1 MSNFDPVNEAI
12 QNAIQRQRFAP
23 SRPQQAEAKVSNS
36 VGCLFF
42 LLLSA
47 VGGFVLFREAENL
60 LDPLRLAGMV
70 GWMIVSGVI
79 ASMIRIAAQWE
90 RAVVF
95 RLGRFSSVK
104 GPGLFAVIPLI
115 DQVQTVDT
123 RVITLD
129 IPRQEA
135 ITKDNVPVSIDGVI
149 FMQVERP
156 DQAII
161 NVQSYM
167 LAIQQ
172 YARTALRDVIG
183 GRQLDEVLTERESI
197 GHEIEQL
204 VIRECEHWGLEVAG
218 IRIQDIIL
226 PEDLKRVMSRQ
237 AAAERE
243 KRANI
248 TKSEGDRLAA
258 ENLAA
263 AAATMAKS
271 PGAMQLRS
279 LQTIDGLGPTASNTV
294 VLAIPIEVMEAVD
307 AIAKIRRGEK
317 QPEPPA

>member
-1 MSNFDPVNEAI
+1 MSSNDPV
-12 QNAIQRQRFAP
+12 QNAIQAALNRQRFAP
-23 SRPQQAEAKVSNS
+23 SVPSQAEAKVSNS
-36 VGCLFF
+36 VGCLLF
-42 LLLSA
+42 LLLA
-47 VGGFVLFREAENL
+47 VGGGFLLFRGAKDFV
-60 LDPLRLAGMV
+60 DPIRIISMV
-70 GWMIVSGVI
+70 GWCVFSGIV
-79 ASMIRIAAQWE
+79 ASTIRIAAQWE

-95 RLGRFSSVK
+95 RLGKFSSVK
-104 GPGLFAVIPLI
+104 GPGLFTVIPLI
-115 DQVQTVDT
+115 DSVQTVDT

-149 FMQVERP
+149 FLQVARP

-161 NVQSYM
+161 NVQSYL

-204 VIRECEHWGLEVAG
+204 VMRETEHWGLEVAG
-218 IRIQDIIL
+218 IRIQDIVL

-263 AAATMAKS
+263 AAATMATS

-307 AIAKIRRGEK
+307 SLAKLRRVK
-317 QPEPPA
+317 SEPSTDA

>member
-1 MSNFDPVNEAI
+1 
-12 QNAIQRQRFAP
+12 
-23 SRPQQAEAKVSNS
+23 
-36 VGCLFF
+36 
-42 LLLSA
+42 
-47 VGGFVLFREAENL
+47 
-60 LDPLRLAGMV
+60 
-70 GWMIVSGVI
+70 
-79 ASMIRIAAQWE
+79 
-90 RAVVF
+90 
-95 RLGRFSSVK
+95 
-104 GPGLFAVIPLI
+104 
-115 DQVQTVDT
+115 
-123 RVITLD
+123 
-129 IPRQEA
+129 
-135 ITKDNVPVSIDGVI
+135 
-149 FMQVERP
+149 
-156 DQAII
+156 
-161 NVQSYM
+161 M

-204 VIRECEHWGLEVAG
+204 VTRECEHWGLEVAG

-263 AAATMAKS
+263 AAHTMAAS

-294 VLAIPIEVMEAVD
+294 VLAIPIEMMEAVD
-307 AIAKIRRGEK
+307 AIAKIRRGEAK
-317 QPEPPA
+317 STELESRNKNSFRQHQPTRGNYHIDVMKIQELRNNKLPAYYK

>member
-47 VGGFVLFREAENL
+47 IGGFVLFREAENL

-104 GPGLFAVIPLI
+104 GPGLFTVIPLI

-226 PEDLKRVMSRQ
+226 PEDLKRVVSRQ

>member
-1 MSNFDPVNEAI
+1 M
-12 QNAIQRQRFAP
+12 
-23 SRPQQAEAKVSNS
+23 
-36 VGCLFF
+36 
-42 LLLSA
+42 
-47 VGGFVLFREAENL
+47 
-60 LDPLRLAGMV
+60 
-70 GWMIVSGVI
+70 
-79 ASMIRIAAQWE
+79 
-90 RAVVF
+90 F
-95 RLGRFSSVK
+95 RLGKFSAVK
-104 GPGLFAVIPLI
+104 GPGLFTVIPLI

-156 DQAII
+156 EQAII

-204 VIRECEHWGLEVAG
+204 VTRECEHWGLEVSG

-279 LQTIDGLGPTASNTV
+279 LQTVDGLGPTASNTV

-307 AIAKIRRGEK
+307 AFSKFRRGQTEGK
-317 QPEPPA
+317 E

>member
-1 MSNFDPVNEAI
+1 MSEIDPINDAI
-12 QNAIQRQRFAP
+12 QAAMGRQKFAP

-36 VGCLFF
+36 VGCLLFMV
-42 LLLSA
+42 LA
-47 VGGFVLFREAENL
+47 VAGGFFIFKEPAHFI
-60 LDPLRLAGMV
+60 DPLRIGAMV
-70 GWMIVSGVI
+70 GWSVVSGI
-79 ASMIRIAAQWE
+79 LASTIRIAAQWE

-104 GPGLFAVIPLI
+104 GPGMFNVIPLI
-115 DQVQTVDT
+115 DTVQTVDT
-123 RVITLD
+123 RVLTLD

-149 FMQVERP
+149 FLQVARP

-161 NVQSYM
+161 NVQSYL

-204 VIRECEHWGLEVAG
+204 VTRETEHWGLEVAG
-218 IRIQDIIL
+218 IRIQDIVL

-248 TKSEGDRLAA
+248 TKSEGDRMAA

-263 AAATMAKS
+263 AAATMAQS

-279 LQTIDGLGPTASNTV
+279 LQTIDGLGPSPSNTV
-294 VLAIPIEVMEAVD
+294 VLAIPVEVMEAVNALTKFRQASVD
-307 AIAKIRRGEK
+307 NT
-317 QPEPPA
+317 PEA

>member
-1 MSNFDPVNEAI
+1 MSNLDPVNEAI
-12 QNAIQRQRFAP
+12 QHAISRQRFMP
-23 SRPQQAEAKVSNS
+23 SRPQQAEVKVSNS
-36 VGCLFF
+36 VGCMVF
-42 LLLSA
+42 LLLA
-47 VGGFVLFREAENL
+47 VGGGFFIFRNPAHFVE
-60 LDPLRLAGMV
+60 PLRILAMV
-70 GWMIVSGVI
+70 GWSIVSGI
-79 ASMIRIAAQWE
+79 LASTIRIAAQWE

-95 RLGRFSSVK
+95 RLGRFSSVR
-104 GPGLFAVIPLI
+104 GPGIFTVIPLI
-115 DQVQTVDT
+115 DTVQTVDT

-149 FMQVERP
+149 FLQVARP

-161 NVQSYM
+161 NVQSYL
-167 LAIQQ
+167 LAIRQ
-172 YARTALRDVIG
+172 YAQTALRDVIG
-183 GRQLDEVLTERESI
+183 GRLLDEVLTERESI

-204 VIRECEHWGLEVAG
+204 VTHETEHWGLEVAG
-218 IRIQDIIL
+218 IRIQDIVL

-263 AAATMAKS
+263 AAKTMAES

-279 LQTIDGLGPTASNTV
+279 LQTIDGLGPSPSNTV
-294 VLAIPIEVMEAVD
+294 VLAIPIEVMEAVN
-307 AIAKIRRGEK
+307 ALTRFRRDESEHND
-317 QPEPPA
+317 QA